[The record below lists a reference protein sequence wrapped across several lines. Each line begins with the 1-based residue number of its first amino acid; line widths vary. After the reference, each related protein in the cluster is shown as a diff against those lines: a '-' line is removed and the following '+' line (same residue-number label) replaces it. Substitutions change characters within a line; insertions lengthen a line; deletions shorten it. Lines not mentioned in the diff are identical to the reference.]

1 LDVSIVIIAHNYAAY
16 LNECI
21 NSCLIQSAS
30 NLKFEIIVVD
40 DGSTDNT
47 QEVLSRFDDIR
58 LRKFLIK
65 NSGIERASNFGI
77 LNAIGRYIVRV
88 DADDKLLI
96 GYLSSMKSFIDLGFD
111 FIYPDYFLIDSS
123 GSLLE
128 QIKLP
133 EFSREEVMQR
143 GDFLATGTLI
153 SSSLLKKMGGYS
165 IETINSG
172 LENYELILKLL
183 ESGAKGMHVPSPL
196 FCYRRHEKN
205 FSELKKNQIINN
217 GRKLFSKMNLG
228 DFRTNDNHPYK
239 LKVYK

>member
-1 LDVSIVIIAHNYAAY
+1 
-16 LNECI
+16 
-21 NSCLIQSAS
+21 
-30 NLKFEIIVVD
+30 
-40 DGSTDNT
+40 
-47 QEVLSRFDDIR
+47 
-58 LRKFLIK
+58 
-65 NSGIERASNFGI
+65 
-77 LNAIGRYIVRV
+77 
-88 DADDKLLI
+88 
-96 GYLSSMKSFIDLGFD
+96 
-111 FIYPDYFLIDSS
+111 
-123 GSLLE
+123 
-128 QIKLP
+128 
-133 EFSREEVMQR
+133 
-143 GDFLATGTLI
+143 
-153 SSSLLKKMGGYS
+153 MGGYS